1 MGKNNL
7 VYIIQVLKKLLSH
20 NTLQIE
26 AQEWQNRVL
35 KTRSHKLQKPIE
47 PLFQS
52 CLEISQYHIRKL
64 CTIFM
69 QTGYSQPPRLHFFTC
84 NFKWKHKKRMRE
96 ETNPSLQSLSQ
107 CKHTTA
113 IKQQKINGFLAVTA
127 FQCQNEKDPSS
138 SPSKHTTLYNI
149 EAVAKAQGSLICVT
163 WTAEAT

>member
-7 VYIIQVLKKLLSH
+7 IYIIQVLKKLLYH

-35 KTRSHKLQKPIE
+35 KTRSCKLQKPIE

-64 CTIFM
+64 YTIFM

-84 NFKWKHKKRMRE
+84 NFKRKHKKKE
-96 ETNPSLQSLSQ
+96 NETRNKRKSSITFSMQAHN
-107 CKHTTA
+107 CNK
-113 IKQQKINGFLAVTA
+113 AVENKC
-127 FQCQNEKDPSS
+127 FPCSHCILV
-138 SPSKHTTLYNI
+138 SK
-149 EAVAKAQGSLICVT
+149 
-163 WTAEAT
+163 